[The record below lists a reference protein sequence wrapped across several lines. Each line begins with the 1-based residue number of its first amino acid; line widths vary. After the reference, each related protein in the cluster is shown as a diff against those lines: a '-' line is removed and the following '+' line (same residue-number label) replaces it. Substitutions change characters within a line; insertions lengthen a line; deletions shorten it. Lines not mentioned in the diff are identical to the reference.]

1 MRCNFLITFPLF
13 LVASA
18 ILQGGL
24 FGLVGKFPSR
34 YITAVVSGQA
44 LGGIFAAGVEI
55 ITLSGGA
62 GSKTSALLYFLIAI
76 LILVLSLISYMI
88 LSKSVKFI
96 FNISYFVYL
105 LKLHIFEF

>member
-1 MRCNFLITFPLF
+1 MYSLNFPLF

-44 LGGIFAAGVEI
+44 LGGMFAAGVEI

-62 GSKTSALLYFLIAI
+62 NSKTSALLYFLIAI
-76 LILVLSLISYMI
+76 IILVLSLISYII
-88 LSKSVKFI
+88 LSNSVKSI

-105 LKLHIFEF
+105 LNFHIFKF